1 MIDTNYRRDVKLFG
15 IQSSCPTRTVP
26 HRKCQA
32 ASVRFPAAI
41 VQIMV
46 QKMVQKSENGGC
58 SGCRKG
64 RRRTTFDEELR
75 IHVTGTCIHPV

>member
-46 QKMVQKSENGGC
+46 QKMVQKRAKMVVALVAE
-58 SGCRKG
+58 KG
-64 RRRTTFDEELR
+64 ADGLR
-75 IHVTGTCIHPV
+75 STRN